1 MFVYVSWT
9 FLKTLVL
16 VGCYI
21 DTLREVGGRI
31 VNLKKLRGGPTRPA
45 LQDNAMWHMESVPQ
59 WCRRDRD
66 LRAFVGRLPH

>member
-45 LQDNAMWHMESVPQ
+45 LQRQRDVANGVGAAMVP
-59 WCRRDRD
+59 
-66 LRAFVGRLPH
+66 P